1 MIWYEKGGKMKPVV
15 HVFEN
20 LDKMAEFIAL
30 RFIQKTV
37 NEEINNRQTC
47 IALSGGNT
55 PKTLF
60 RMLSSQ
66 SYKDKVNWPH
76 IHLFWVDERCVAPH
90 DQQSNYKMVYDNLL
104 RRISIPDTNVHRI
117 KGEEEPETAC
127 QNYATEIREVV
138 PHADNLPRFD
148 WILLGIGDDGH
159 TASLF
164 PNAKTLKE
172 VKKVCVVAEHPVT
185 SQKRV
190 SLTLPVLN
198 NSKIV
203 TFMVSGNS
211 KREVVR
217 KLVCKKEDYI
227 QYPAA
232 LVQPHQGILELCL
245 DKAAAIE
252 IPSSL

>member
-1 MIWYEKGGKMKPVV
+1 MKPVV

-20 LDKMAEFIAL
+20 LDKMAEFIIL
-30 RFIQKTV
+30 KLIQKT
-37 NEEINNRQTC
+37 IRTKIDNRQTY

-60 RMLSSQ
+60 RKLSSQ
-66 SYKDKVNWPH
+66 TYKDKVNWLD
-76 IHLFWVDERCVAPH
+76 IHLFWADERCVAPH

-104 RRISIPDTNVHRI
+104 RYISIPDANVHRI
-117 KGEEEPETAC
+117 KGEEEPEAAC
-127 QNYATEIREVV
+127 QNYAAQIRSIV
-138 PHADNLPRFD
+138 PLAENFPRFD
-148 WILLGIGDDGH
+148 WIFLGIGDDGH

-172 VKKVCVVAEHPVT
+172 VNRICVVAEHPVT

-198 NSKIV
+198 NSRIV
-203 TFMVSGNS
+203 TFMVSGKS
-211 KREVVR
+211 KRKVIR
-217 KLVCKKEDYI
+217 KLVCKQEDYR

-232 LVQPHQGILELCL
+232 LVQPHQGILEWCL
-245 DKAAAIE
+245 DKAVATE